1 MFSEDLFKVKGV
13 EFTNISNA
21 KIINNQEKRKRTPF
35 VEPEARSEGKLVV
48 VMGVD
53 TFIEKS
59 VGEGSWLGKAIDFV
73 ADFKINPAVN
83 IYVVVYNIFINE
95 VLSDVIEFDADV
107 LCTVYR
113 VLEVKVFDVKS

>member
-59 VGEGSWLGKAIDFV
+59 VGEGAQLEKDIDSV
-73 ADFKINPAVN
+73 VYFKLNPAVN
-83 IYVVVYNIFINE
+83 MYIVV
-95 VLSDVIEFDADV
+95 
-107 LCTVYR
+107 
-113 VLEVKVFDVKS
+113 

>member
-21 KIINNQEKRKRTPF
+21 KIINNQEKCNRTPF
-35 VEPEARSEGKLVV
+35 VAPEARSEGKLVV

-59 VGEGSWLGKAIDFV
+59 VGEGAQLEKDIESV
-73 ADFKINPAVN
+73 VYFKLNPAVN
-83 IYVVVYNIFINE
+83 MYIVV
-95 VLSDVIEFDADV
+95 
-107 LCTVYR
+107 
-113 VLEVKVFDVKS
+113 